1 MIRIDFNIKQ
11 ERLRG
16 QTSIH
21 NIFIGNNMQVYKD
34 KSLKLKDKGYQLF
47 NIGALASKRGNHTL
61 RT

>member
-21 NIFIGNNMQVYKD
+21 NIFIENNMQVYKD